1 MEIVRTFEY
10 EDGELILMEGGESD
24 RNVYVLLEGQAR
36 VSKETDKGQVTLAL
50 LEEGD
55 IFGEASFLAQRYG
68 ARTASVAAKGNAKV
82 GILNQGKLSAE
93 YDNLSPLFQRMLIEL
108 AERFS
113 KTTTLASRLA
123 ARRMERP
130 SLERRGSTR
139 SNPLRELR
147 IKVEYMPAGKS
158 GAETFTG
165 SETYQGMLMDLAKT
179 GKGLALMTTSFSES
193 THPLGGEFIFQF
205 TLPDK
210 PMVRVPG
217 QIVWARAMGG
227 KKARLGV
234 KITETNPY
242 LSKLIEE
249 FLQNIADQ

>member
-1 MEIVRTFEY
+1 MEVKRTVEY

-24 RNVYVLLEGQAR
+24 RNIYVLLDGQAR

-55 IFGEASFLAQRYG
+55 LFGEASFLAQKYG
-68 ARTASVAAKGNAKV
+68 VRSASVAAKGKVKV
-82 GILNQGKLSAE
+82 GILDQEKLSAE
-93 YDNLSPLFQRMLIEL
+93 YENLSPLFQQILKEL

-123 ARRMERP
+123 ARRMEKP
-130 SLERRGSTR
+130 SLERREAIR
-139 SNPLRELR
+139 SNPLRTMR
-147 IKVEYMPAGKS
+147 IEVEYSPASSS
-158 GAETFTG
+158 GTETLRG
-165 SETYQGMLMDLAKT
+165 SESYRGLLSDLAKT
-179 GKGLALMTTSFSES
+179 GMGLALFTTNFSES
-193 THPLGGEFIFQF
+193 THPLGAVFIFRF
-205 TLPDK
+205 TLPGK

-234 KITETNPY
+234 KFTETNPY
-242 LSKLIEE
+242 LIKLVEE
-249 FLQNIADQ
+249 FLQNVADQ